1 MVYFVRKFVVSGLLA
16 VAYFVLQL
24 LKWKLSSTTMWPE
37 EIVQNI
43 VELLKISEP
52 FQERL
57 FEKQCFPQR
66 NLAF

>member
-1 MVYFVRKFVVSGLLA
+1 MA

-37 EIVQNI
+37 EIAQNI
-43 VELLKISEP
+43 VELLKTLEP

-57 FEKQCFPQR
+57 SEKQSFPQR
-66 NLAF
+66 NLAFEMTMPFSDL

>member
-1 MVYFVRKFVVSGLLA
+1 MA

-37 EIVQNI
+37 EIAQNI
-43 VELLKISEP
+43 VELLKTLEP

-57 FEKQCFPQR
+57 IEKKQCFPQR
-66 NLAF
+66 NLAFEVTMPFSDL